1 MRFMLIAFAL
11 ALPAAGVAAGEA
23 DVEKVW
29 ISRESAGTYRFDV
42 TVRHGDNGWK
52 HYADAWEVVGPSG
65 KVLGTRVLLHPHE
78 AEQPFTRSLSE
89 VRIPPG
95 VERVT
100 VRAHDKIDGFGG
112 KEITVAVPR
121 DGGGS

>member
-1 MRFMLIAFAL
+1 MRFMVIAFAL

-100 VRAHDKIDGFGG
+100 VRAHDKIHGFGG